1 MIEERPVGGLMA
13 DLDETP
19 IPSADDEP
27 SSSGQNTIEY
37 KSRIGML
44 GNCGSGFLGFL
55 GCLGGGIA
63 VIAITVVIGFVLG
76 ALR

>member
-27 SSSGQNTIEY
+27 SSSGQNPIEY
-37 KSRIGML
+37 QSRIGML
-44 GNCGSGFLGFL
+44 GNCGAGFL